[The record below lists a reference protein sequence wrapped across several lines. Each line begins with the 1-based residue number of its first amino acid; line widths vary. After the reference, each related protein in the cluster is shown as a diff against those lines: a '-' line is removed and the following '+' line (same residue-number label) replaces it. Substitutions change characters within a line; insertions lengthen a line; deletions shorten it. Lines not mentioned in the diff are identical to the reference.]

1 MQPTQ
6 STLKRLFARS
16 GNRCAFPRCVAPL
29 THNDTLIGEVCHI
42 KGDKPGAAR
51 YDTSQADPER
61 QAYDN
66 LIVLCPNHHTV
77 IDDDEVAYTVERLL
91 RMKTEH
97 EAHATVIPDSEAE
110 RVAALFVAQ
119 EFSNV
124 GQVGGVSAHNIH
136 AHTINVSS
144 SAASNPIAARRQLQ
158 AVESLWKTIRAM
170 RSEFGQLIFA
180 DTLYTREELERFF
193 KTGWPRNM
201 SHMTEY
207 ANGNVVM
214 GKFKTV
220 AAMEADHERPFVSH
234 RLWSV
239 YFIVRALYGRV
250 GYLFEESFKKKTY
263 CDWRKD
269 SGSDQLL
276 RTILPSNVVEQVKAL
291 SVYGLQSA
299 FDHLEEQFMAEA
311 KMRAG

>member
-1 MQPTQ
+1 MRPTQ
-6 STLKRLFARS
+6 NTLKRLFAHS
-16 GNRCAFPRCVAPL
+16 GNRCAFPCCVAPL

-42 KGDKPGAAR
+42 KGDKPGASR
-51 YDTSQADPER
+51 YDPSQADRER

-77 IDDDEVAYTVERLL
+77 VDDDEVAYTVDRLL
-91 RMKTEH
+91 RMKIEH
-97 EAHATVIPDSEAE
+97 EAQATNIPDSEAE

-119 EFSNV
+119 DFSNV

-136 AHTINVSS
+136 AHTINVNSS
-144 SAASNPIAARRQLQ
+144 SADPLTARRQLQ

-170 RSEFGQLIFA
+170 RSELGQLIFA
-180 DTLYTREELERFF
+180 DTLYTRDELERFF
-193 KTGWPRNM
+193 STGWPRNM
-201 SHMTEY
+201 RHMTEY
-207 ANGNVVM
+207 ANRNAVLD
-214 GKFKTV
+214 KFKTV
-220 AAMEADHERPFVSH
+220 GAMEADHERPFVSH

-250 GYLFEESFKKKTY
+250 GYLFEESFEKKTY

-269 SGSDQLL
+269 SGADHLL
-276 RTILPSNVVEQVKAL
+276 RTILPSNVVEQLKAL
-291 SVYGLQSA
+291 SVCGLQSA

-311 KMRAG
+311 KMRAA

>member
-1 MQPTQ
+1 MQPAQ

-16 GNRCAFPRCVAPL
+16 GDRCAFPRCVAPL

-51 YDTSQADPER
+51 YDAAQVAAER

-77 IDDDEVAYTVERLL
+77 IDDDEMAYTVERLL
-91 RMKTEH
+91 RMKIEH
-97 EAHATVIPDSEAE
+97 EANATALPDAAAE
-110 RVAALFVAQ
+110 RVAALFVSQ

-136 AHTINVSS
+136 AHTINVSNLVP
-144 SAASNPIAARRQLQ
+144 AEPLTAKRQLQ
-158 AVESLWKTIRAM
+158 AVETLWRTIGAM
-170 RSEFGQLIFA
+170 
-180 DTLYTREELERFF
+180 REELGQLVFVDTIYTRDELEGYFNSR
-193 KTGWPRNM
+193 WPQSM

-207 ANGNVVM
+207 ANRQTVIS
-214 GKFKTV
+214 KFKTV
-220 AAMEADHERPFVSH
+220 KAMEADQERPFVSH

-239 YFIVRALYGRV
+239 YYIIRALYGRI
-250 GYLFEESFKKKTY
+250 GYLFEQSFAKKTY
-263 CDWRKD
+263 HDWRKD
-269 SGSDQLL
+269 SGADQLL
-276 RTILPSNVVEQVKAL
+276 RTILPSGVVEQVM
-291 SVYGLQSA
+291 SFPVYGLQSA

-311 KMRAG
+311 KMRVE